1 MITVVKLNPQGITKL
16 QYPAEI
22 AALLEGG
29 VMLNAYW
36 TGPARDLGYT
46 TFEPGDHFV
55 EYFYT
60 DRWFNI
66 FAVSTAQGQLKGW
79 YCNVAAP
86 ALISTERIEQIDLY
100 LDVWVSPDGQ
110 TLLLDEDEF
119 TSDETLSETQRNGA
133 LQGLDQ
139 LLLLIG
145 SRQAPFQ
152 TIETGGQTPT
162 RPSQIS

>member
-1 MITVVKLNPQGITKL
+1 MITVVKLNPQGIEKL
-16 QYPAEI
+16 QYSAEI
-22 AALLEGG
+22 AAHLEGG

-36 TGPARDLGYT
+36 TGPTRDLGYT

-66 FAVSTAQGQLKGW
+66 FAISTAQGQLKGW

-86 ALISTERIEQIDLY
+86 ALISKERIEQIDLY

-119 TSDETLSETQRNGA
+119 ASDETLTETQRNGA
-133 LQGLDQ
+133 RQGLDQ
-139 LLLLIG
+139 LFLLIEA
-145 SRQAPFQ
+145 RQIPFQ
-152 TIETGGQTPT
+152 AIETGVQTPDNQ
-162 RPSQIS
+162 SQI